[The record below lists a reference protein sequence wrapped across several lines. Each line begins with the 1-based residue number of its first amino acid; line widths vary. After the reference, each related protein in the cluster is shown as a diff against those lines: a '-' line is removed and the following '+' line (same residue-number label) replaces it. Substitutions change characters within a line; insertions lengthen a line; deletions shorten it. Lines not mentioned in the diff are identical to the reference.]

1 MALNRAQVL
10 SAWKGDGLSEDTA
23 FSPSITTDY
32 PAISKCQDITAQP
45 SAELTPN
52 PNVYSVLIEV
62 DDSTLALIEADPLY
76 IVLTSDILV
85 EDII

>member
-1 MALNRAQVL
+1 MTNRAEIL
-10 SAWKGDGLSEDTA
+10 TAWEGDGLSEDTA

-32 PAISKCQDITAQP
+32 PAIAKYQDITAQP

-52 PNVYSVLIEV
+52 PNMYNVLIEC
-62 DDSTLALIEADPLY
+62 DDATLALIEADPKY
-76 IVLTSDILV
+76 SVIISDPII